1 MTTSMHAAQDRQLFN
16 DIAEHYC
23 GKDRTESSRV
33 ARRHRLRQTLE
44 LVPLDNARTV
54 LEVGCGAGFSADYLE
69 GLKEQGSSCNIRAAG
84 KKGVGFMRFAGHEMT
99 QAITE
104 LDDIPKFEDVDP
116 FSTAI
121 MDRFLKGEISS
132 AQVAYMKFESAG
144 KQTAVV
150 EQLLPMTAKIAEDP
164 QDDSQETALEYEFSP
179 EPKDLLDELLP
190 IRHAITTHKPH
201 IVFNLLLHF
210 HDAGVYDSAIVAWL
224 ELMKMPYTGC
234 NARGLL
240 LAGDKALSKKVL
252 TYHRIK
258 TPRFAVLLTFNVIHF
273 FTSEKL
279 NLHTVLLSRRLAM
292 SAIH

>member
-1 MTTSMHAAQDRQLFN
+1 MANRRVLVKRRAAVRNIRKITRTMQLIATARFQAAHKRLVASTPFTDKLSQMVKDISRAAKGLDHPLMQDVDETLPVDLWIITSNRGM
-16 DIAEHYC
+16 
-23 GKDRTESSRV
+23 
-33 ARRHRLRQTLE
+33 
-44 LVPLDNARTV
+44 
-54 LEVGCGAGFSADYLE
+54 CGAYNGNILRTAADYLE
-69 GLKEQGSSCNIRAAG
+69 GLKEQGRSCNIRVVG

-190 IRHAITTHKPH
+190 MSVRVQMFRYFNDAVVSEQMARQVAMKAATDSAEEMIKLLTQQYNRARQTAITMELLD
-201 IVFNLLLHF
+201 IVGG
-210 HDAGVYDSAIVAWL
+210 A
-224 ELMKMPYTGC
+224 
-234 NARGLL
+234 NA
-240 LAGDKALSKKVL
+240 LA
-252 TYHRIK
+252 
-258 TPRFAVLLTFNVIHF
+258 
-273 FTSEKL
+273 
-279 NLHTVLLSRRLAM
+279 
-292 SAIH
+292 